1 MEPWL
6 TGKLNDVSP
15 LLAAI
20 LYSFEQAREDLR
32 RWTEGLSEEQV
43 WRRTGEIG
51 SVGFHIRH
59 IAGSVDRLITY
70 ADGRQL
76 DESQLVELKSE
87 QNNGG
92 LSRDELLALL
102 DEKLSKAD
110 TVVRGIDPS
119 SFSTV
124 REIGRKRTPVPLGVL
139 LVHISEHTQ
148 RHVGAAIVTSK
159 VVRGPAP
166 V

>member
-15 LLAAI
+15 LLAAL
-20 LYSFEQAREDLR
+20 LYSFEQTREDLR
-32 RWTEGLSEEQV
+32 RWTDGLSEEQI
-43 WRRTGEIG
+43 WRRSGEIG

-59 IAGSVDRLITY
+59 IAGSVDRLLTY
-70 ADGRQL
+70 ADGGQL
-76 DESQLVELKSE
+76 DERQLLELKSE
-87 QNNGG
+87 QNDGG
-92 LSRDELLALL
+92 LSRDQLLALL
-102 DEKLSKAD
+102 DEKLSKAE
-110 TVVRGIDPS
+110 TVVRAIDPS
-119 SFSTV
+119 SFSAV

-159 VVRGPAP
+159 IVRDP

>member
-15 LLAAI
+15 LLAAL
-20 LYSFEQAREDLR
+20 LYSFEQTREDLR
-32 RWTEGLSEEQV
+32 RWTDGLSEEQI
-43 WRRTGEIG
+43 WRRRGEIG

-59 IAGSVDRLITY
+59 IAGSVDRLLTY
-70 ADGRQL
+70 ADGGQL
-76 DESQLVELKSE
+76 DERQLLELKSE
-87 QNNGG
+87 QNDGG
-92 LSRDELLALL
+92 LSRDQLLALL
-102 DEKLSKAD
+102 DEKLSKAE
-110 TVVRGIDPS
+110 TVVRAIDPS
-119 SFSTV
+119 SFSAV

-159 VVRGPAP
+159 IVRVP